1 GKNSF
6 TYTNKVDVI
15 NRRGTMFRNDKENVK
30 EILKYVKLNHHYIYV
45 DQPENLSVE
54 NREILD
60 KNTVKEHG
68 RHLIPLYNNIFKQK
82 DKLHVRS
89 GLLELGEARLI
100 DGDNQNNYESIKK
113 VHSKLHIGNKTE
125 LIKSGINIEEI
136 LDDGFKL

>member
-1 GKNSF
+1 FFPRKTNEFKFYTEEERFQLFERLWEGQFESYYNNYKNIIFSLTGGEDSKFTLALSYKYLKGKNSF

-15 NRRGTMFRNDKENVK
+15 NRRGTMFRNDKEKVK

-68 RHLIPLYNNIFKQK
+68 RHLIPLYN
-82 DKLHVRS
+82 
-89 GLLELGEARLI
+89 
-100 DGDNQNNYESIKK
+100 
-113 VHSKLHIGNKTE
+113 
-125 LIKSGINIEEI
+125 
-136 LDDGFKL
+136 